1 MSDKNKPAGTPAQL
15 PRVPEWAD
23 WLLSIGLLCILV
35 GMTLPLFHHNAIYF
49 FSAGVLLQLVGR
61 AASLPAIRKM
71 PMRLRRLC
79 HIEVWATLFFATSVV
94 FMWLKTAGTDW
105 IAFTLAG
112 GALLVYT
119 SIMKPR
125 VAAKELGTKKK

>member
-23 WLLSIGLLCILV
+23 WLLNIGLLCILV
-35 GMTLPLFHHNAIYF
+35 GMSLPLFHYNASYF

-79 HIEVWATLFFATSVV
+79 HIEVWATLFFATSAV
-94 FMWLKTAGTDW
+94 FMWFKTAGTDW

-125 VAAKELGTKKK
+125 VAAKELGNKKK

>member
-1 MSDKNKPAGTPAQL
+1 MSDKNKQAGTPAQL

-61 AASLPAIRKM
+61 AASLPAIYISAGVRG
-71 PMRLRRLC
+71 LQ
-79 HIEVWATLFFATSVV
+79 
-94 FMWLKTAGTDW
+94 LKIAPAEL
-105 IAFTLAG
+105 IAFV
-112 GALLVYT
+112 GAT
-119 SIMKPR
+119 
-125 VAAKELGTKKK
+125 VAEISRRE

>member
-1 MSDKNKPAGTPAQL
+1 MSDRNKPAGTPAQL

-23 WLLSIGLLCILV
+23 WLLNIGLLGILV
-35 GMTLPLFHHNAIYF
+35 GMSLPLFHYNARYF

-79 HIEVWATLFFATSVV
+79 HIEVWATLFFATSAV